1 MSVAPPPPEVEL
13 PTPTAPPAPI
23 ELGGKDYFE
32 DNLTEDD
39 RRYLSLKWG
48 KEFRPQEWV
57 QMEQLYQEMIQAF
70 NIDSP
75 AHIDNLKLY
84 CKASLK
90 AHQLIAIGDVEG
102 FQRMAKSC
110 DMLMKTG
117 NWAAM
122 QHKEKEADAWN
133 AVGELV
139 ALAEKEGPIPRF
151 YIAQPNDKVD
161 ETLQDM
167 NSYTNKLVRE
177 ELNLGNLIENSLRAM
192 ARETSRE
199 EDEEIV
205 DMDSTDKLLEEK
217 DYIEYADEIEDQSE
231 TDAQTLHKLIY
242 EEDDSDGTS

>member
-1 MSVAPPPPEVEL
+1 M
-13 PTPTAPPAPI
+13 T
-23 ELGGKDYFE
+23 
-32 DNLTEDD
+32 
-39 RRYLSLKWG
+39 
-48 KEFRPQEWV
+48 
-57 QMEQLYQEMIQAF
+57 QAF
-70 NIDSP
+70 IIDSP

-90 AHQLIAIGDVEG
+90 SHQLIAIGDVEG
-102 FQRMAKSC
+102 FQKMSKSC
-110 DMLMKTG
+110 DMLMKSG
-117 NWAAM
+117 NWAAA
-122 QHKEKEADAWN
+122 QNKEKTSDAWN

-139 ALAEKEGPIPRF
+139 AMAEKEGPIPRF

-205 DMDSTDKLLEEK
+205 DMDNTENLFEEK
-217 DYIEYADEIEDQSE
+217 DYIEYADEIDNQSDADAKALNNLLYED
-231 TDAQTLHKLIY
+231 
-242 EEDDSDGTS
+242 EEDEANGASGST